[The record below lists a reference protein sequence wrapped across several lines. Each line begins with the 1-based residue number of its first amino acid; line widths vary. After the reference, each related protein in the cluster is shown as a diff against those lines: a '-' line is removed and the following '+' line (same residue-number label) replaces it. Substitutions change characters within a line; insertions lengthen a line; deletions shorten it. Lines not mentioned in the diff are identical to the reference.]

1 MSGQGNRGAR
11 GKGGKGLGKGG
22 AKRPHRD
29 VLKPSIT
36 GIVPPGIKRTA
47 FKALSSVANLFGV
60 CGCFGTITCAKC
72 AEERFKAKV
81 NADRL
86 AAEAK
91 VKADRLTAKFNGPED
106 DVEPDNVGTKYP
118 FYMLCSTTNSEF
130 DNRLNC
136 YLLKIDGEN
145 IFFFFDGSED
155 NVKIIKF
162 HNTEDEEFFKF
173 YNSGLA
179 GYLSVDEDNVYKV
192 TEKKLIFDVNH
203 YQNDYENTYGAE
215 IDLNDLD
222 VSDDEEVSKQ
232 KDFVAPD
239 GAIFADYFD
248 RDDRDDSDNLDSSDD
263 EGLDE
268 IDDNDPR
275 GVKYIADG
283 YDSSD
288 NEE

>member
-1 MSGQGNRGAR
+1 MSGKGNKGAR

-22 AKRPHRD
+22 AKEHRN
-29 VLKPSIT
+29 VLRTDSIT
-36 GIVPPGIKRTA
+36 GVVAPGIKRTA

-60 CGCFGTITCAKC
+60 CGCFGTIICAKC
-72 AEERFKAKV
+72 TEERFKAKV

-155 NVKIIKF
+155 NVQIIKF
-162 HNTEDEEFFKF
+162 RNTEDEEFFKF

-232 KDFVAPD
+232 KDFVFPA
-239 GAIFADYFD
+239 GATLAHDFD
-248 RDDRDDSDNLDSSDD
+248 DDDRNDSDNLYSSDD